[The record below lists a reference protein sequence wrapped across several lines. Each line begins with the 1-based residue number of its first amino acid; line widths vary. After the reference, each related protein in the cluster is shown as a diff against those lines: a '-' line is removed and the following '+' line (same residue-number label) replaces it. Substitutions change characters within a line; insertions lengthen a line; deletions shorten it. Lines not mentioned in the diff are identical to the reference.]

1 VSKGTKG
8 PCTYGHGTATGGCTC
23 EGYKGRRKG
32 VCACGHE
39 RAWHKEA
46 APSETVPPELV
57 RFARAWDEARD
68 ALISLMTKHPVRAGV
83 MRVAVAEKVLR
94 APVASAPTLPV
105 ILRESPRD
113 LKTAIRAF
121 GLPLGAQKI
130 LTAIAMATPPGATR
144 SQLSVL
150 TGYKTRS
157 INTYV
162 QLLRQQEYVMR
173 GSFQVTQSG
182 LAVLGPSFK
191 TLPTGDA
198 LREHWLNELTGG
210 ENALLVELVEA
221 YPDSLSRERLC
232 ELTGYKTRSVNTYLQ
247 KLAARKLIT
256 KVGRERRASDELFDK
271 KGVA

>member
-1 VSKGTKG
+1 MKSKTG

-39 RAWHKEA
+39 RAWHKET

-83 MRVAVAEKVLR
+83 MRVIENKKVPSILQ
-94 APVASAPTLPV
+94 AAASEAAHM
-105 ILRESPRD
+105 EPRD
-113 LKTAIRAF
+113 LKTAIHAF

-130 LTAIAMATPPGATR
+130 LTAIAMVTPPGATR

-173 GSFQVTQSG
+173 GSLQVTQSG